1 MIPLP
6 GHTRGHTGVA
16 VRDGDGWLLHCGD
29 AYFRQGEVQ
38 TPPSCPAGT
47 RAYEAM
53 MAVDRGTRGQNLERL
68 RELAA
73 SHGGEVTLFCSHD
86 PATLPGAA

>member
-29 AYFRQGEVQ
+29 AYFRQSEIE
-38 TPPSCPAGT
+38 TPPSCPPGLT
-47 RAYEAM
+47 LFEALTVIDG
-53 MAVDRGTRGQNLERL
+53 AARKQNLQRL
-68 RELAA
+68 RELALRH
-73 SHGGEVTLFCSHD
+73 SEEVRLFCSHD
-86 PATLPGAA
+86 PATLAED